1 MVSHTCYPSTLEA
14 EEDYEF
20 RVSLGYILRPCFKQQ
35 QQKEEKKKERKR
47 QKKRRRRRSKEKR
60 RVKKER
66 ASYPLALMRRLEL
79 AKSLNKDPC

>member
-35 QQKEEKKKERKR
+35 QREGEGGVKRKEGLKKKE
-47 QKKRRRRRSKEKR
+47 Q
-60 RVKKER
+60 VI
-66 ASYPLALMRRLEL
+66 LLL
-79 AKSLNKDPC
+79 